1 VTRPQRSKR
10 VARAARAA
18 EPHFD
23 ANQAPLVVERDE
35 IDFALG

>member
-1 VTRPQRSKR
+1 VAGPQRTKR
-10 VARAARAA
+10 VTGAARAA

-23 ANQAPLVVERDE
+23 AYQAPLVVERDK